1 MQMEKVIHCYPL
13 PFRNIE
19 VKEMKKYIL
28 VILIVLLTGCSLQ
41 NLSRV
46 DTLPGISIPINEMN
60 KKILLH
66 ETLGMMDAYKVSGLL
81 FLDLENLSNSPVSF
95 PPDYGSKI
103 FIKTEKGWQL
113 LNNNFSYSNMPIILP
128 TKEQHPP
135 GLSVVVWPVLPET
148 SGPIVLRIVII
159 GEAADSN
166 EIVGA
171 YLDIVL
177 E

>member
-1 MQMEKVIHCYPL
+1 MEKGIRCYPL
-13 PFRNIE
+13 PFHNVE
-19 VKEMKKYIL
+19 VKEMKKYIF

-41 NLSRV
+41 NLSKV
-46 DTLPGISIPINEMN
+46 DTLPGVSIPINEMN

-66 ETLGMMDAYKVSGLL
+66 EAVGMMDAYKVSGLL
-81 FLDLENLSNSPVSF
+81 FLDLENLSNNPISL

-113 LNNNFSYSNMPIILP
+113 LNNNFSYSNMPIVLP
-128 TKEQHPP
+128 TKEQYPP

-148 SGPIVLRIVII
+148 DDPTVLRIVVI
-159 GEAADSN
+159 GEIADSN

-177 E
+177 K